1 MKFIKL
7 KIKCAGTC
15 RVIVFR
21 SYCKLLFFWRS
32 RSSCVRSLFSND
44 DGNGREN
51 IISVQYSSSLKMLNY
66 VNFPRVEFLGTA
78 LIFKEEKNCRRRFT
92 LPIKSR
98 LRKFS
103 GRTGT
108 AKQMYKKSVLQVQ
121 NCFFAYLTIAFL
133 TFSLPSPSSLLI

>member
-1 MKFIKL
+1 M
-7 KIKCAGTC
+7 
-15 RVIVFR
+15 
-21 SYCKLLFFWRS
+21 
-32 RSSCVRSLFSND
+32 
-44 DGNGREN
+44 
-51 IISVQYSSSLKMLNY
+51 Y

-103 GRTGT
+103 GRAGT

-121 NCFFAYLTIAFL
+121 NCMFLCLSNYCFFDVFVAVTVVVANLGYTAVK
-133 TFSLPSPSSLLI
+133 